1 MRPLIDAMW
10 SGKDCSD
17 WATRRPLTSM
27 MEAEWSRRSLMFV
40 E

>member
-1 MRPLIDAMW
+1 MSPLIDAMW
-10 SGKDCSD
+10 SGSDCSD
-17 WATRRPLTSM
+17 WATSRPRTSM